1 MRKRK
6 IVTIDATILL
16 DFIAGDI
23 FDTLFSLPVDFLTSD
38 FVADEVS
45 KTYSFEDLK
54 GFGLQVLE
62 LSEEQV
68 LEIED
73 LQSHHLELSPSDLS
87 VYVLAKSM
95 TALLI
100 SGDSPLREMAE
111 TQMIEYHGTLWLMEE
126 LVTREL
132 LSTEHATRALNMM
145 LDNKRW
151 LPRQECEKLMKK
163 WKSRH

>member
-1 MRKRK
+1 M
-6 IVTIDATILL
+6 
-16 DFIAGDI
+16 
-23 FDTLFSLPVDFLTSD
+23 
-38 FVADEVS
+38 
-45 KTYSFEDLK
+45 
-54 GFGLQVLE
+54 
-62 LSEEQV
+62 

-73 LQSHHLELSPSDLS
+73 LQSHHIELSPSDLS
-87 VYVLAKSM
+87 VYILAKSM

-111 TQMIEYHGTLWLMEE
+111 TRGIEYHGTLWLLEE

-132 LSTEHATRALNMM
+132 LSTENAARSLNMM

>member
-1 MRKRK
+1 MNKRK
-6 IVTIDATILL
+6 IGIIDATILL

-23 FDTLFSLPVDFLTSD
+23 FDTLFFLPVEFLTSD

-45 KTYSFEDLK
+45 KTYSFEDLE

-62 LSEEQV
+62 LNEEQM
-68 LEIED
+68 LEIEV
-73 LQSHHLELSPSDLS
+73 LQSHHLELSPGDLS
-87 VYVLAKSM
+87 VYVLSKSM

-111 TQMIEYHGTLWLMEE
+111 TQGIEYHGTLWLLEE
-126 LVTREL
+126 LVTRGL
-132 LSTEHATRALNMM
+132 LSPENAARSLNMM

>member
-6 IVTIDATILL
+6 ICIIDATILL

-45 KTYSFEDLK
+45 KTYSFEDLE

-62 LSEEQV
+62 LSEEQM

-73 LQSHHLELSPSDLS
+73 LQIHHLELSPSDLS

-111 TQMIEYHGTLWLMEE
+111 SQRIEYHGTLWLMEE

-132 LSTEHATRALNMM
+132 LSTEHATRALNKM

-151 LPRQECEKLMKK
+151 LPRQESEKLMKK
-163 WKSRH
+163 WKSQH

>member
-1 MRKRK
+1 MNKRR
-6 IVTIDATILL
+6 ICILDATILL

-23 FDTLFSLPVDFLTSD
+23 FDTLFSLLIDFLTSD

-45 KTYSFEDLK
+45 KTYSFEDLE

-62 LSEEQV
+62 LSEEQM

-73 LQSHHLELSPSDLS
+73 LQSHHPELSPSDLS

-100 SGDSPLREMAE
+100 SGDSPL
-111 TQMIEYHGTLWLMEE
+111 
-126 LVTREL
+126 
-132 LSTEHATRALNMM
+132 S
-145 LDNKRW
+145 
-151 LPRQECEKLMKK
+151 
-163 WKSRH
+163 

>member
-1 MRKRK
+1 MKCQRP
-6 IVTIDATILL
+6 IL
-16 DFIAGDI
+16 
-23 FDTLFSLPVDFLTSD
+23 S
-38 FVADEVS
+38 
-45 KTYSFEDLK
+45 EDLK

-62 LSEEQV
+62 LSEEQM

-87 VYVLAKSM
+87 VYVLSKSM

-111 TQMIEYHGTLWLMEE
+111 SRRIEYHGTLWLLEE

-132 LSTEHATRALNMM
+132 LSTENAARALNIM